1 MRDNDGAYG
10 RAFTN
15 RVQAMGIRDRP
26 ISPKSPWQNPYAER
40 LIGTLR
46 RDSRRFARREI
57 SDRDRAT
64 ATGETKLTM
73 QLLCARTPPAKKLA
87 ARGLRPPAA
96 ARRRLTN
103 NIQLVDKAQGSQ
115 QVDLGLVV
123 AGDGGC
129 IVQAGLVGG
138 ILGHEHIDC

>member
-1 MRDNDGAYG
+1 MEVLSIAG
-10 RAFTN
+10 
-15 RVQAMGIRDRP
+15 Q
-26 ISPKSPWQNPYAER
+26 S
-40 LIGTLR
+40 
-46 RDSRRFARREI
+46 ARREF
-57 SDRDRAT
+57 RDRAFSSPARLSMSEIRFDRSGPIRLPLIFEFIT
-64 ATGETKLTM
+64 LSHKMAVPQRTGTRRPWFR
-73 QLLCARTPPAKKLA
+73 RTPPAKKLA

-103 NIQLVDKAQGSQ
+103 NIQLVDKAQSSQ
-115 QVDLGLVV
+115 QVDFGLVV